1 MRSCILLMAGA
12 LALPKPLAAQA
23 APPRAVRPADIAS
36 VAVATGLA
44 VSPRLF
50 GWGRNSVP
58 CAPCDPGSLPAFD
71 RWAVHAPIPAWATGS
86 HFALAGL
93 GTFVLVDVARREN
106 GAAYAVAAVQA
117 ALWAEGLT
125 EVLKAAVGRARP
137 VLYTD
142 GATAAAGNGDNLRS
156 FPSGHTSVAFA
167 FATTYWLA
175 RKDLTGRPGVVGWLG
190 FVAAAGV
197 GVMRVAAGRHFPSD
211 VLGGAVLG
219 TASGLI
225 VHAVKF

>member
-23 APPRAVRPADIAS
+23 APPRAVRPADIVSA
-36 VAVATGLA
+36 VVATGIA
-44 VSPRLF
+44 VSPYLF
-50 GWGRNSVP
+50 GWGRDSVP
-58 CAPCDPGSLPAFD
+58 CAPCNPADLPGFD
-71 RWAVHAPIPAWATGS
+71 RWAVHTPIPAWSTAS
-86 HFALAGL
+86 HVGLAGF
-93 GTFVLVDVARREN
+93 GTFVLVDLARREN

-117 ALWAEGLT
+117 GLWAGGIT

-142 GATAAAGNGDNLRS
+142 SAAAATGNGDNLRS

-175 RKDLTGRPGVVGWLG
+175 RKDLTGSPGVVGWLG